1 MLISLA
7 RANSSLTLAVVLQS
21 GVVAV
26 ACTGCDVYNPV
37 HSAAAN
43 PRPKPGVQTGTPPA
57 DWTRCATEGG
67 ICEVP
72 ASTQVRY
79 GSNGRYATK
88 TASKAITCTN
98 AMFGDPY
105 PGVEKHC
112 EYASKPHSM
121 KAATKNST
129 KALATDAIFA
139 SNSFWYKPIPKTVLL
154 DPKSKL
160 YVAEFL
166 RQKGA
171 YHGTVSISVYS
182 YTSPVYVAPTNAAT
196 TTVAMWD
203 CQNKGEHDG
212 DLARQWAQVPIPANA
227 RAAVGTDGEMTVYQP
242 STDSL
247 WEFWQMRNRNGRWEA
262 CWGGKM
268 TNVST
273 NDGIWPNPYGTT
285 ATGLPFLGGQIT
297 AEELQRGEIR
307 HVMGISLVELE
318 DASVFSWPATRSDG
332 HNPGRAGNR
341 IAQGTRFRLDPDVD
355 IDALDMSAAGK
366 VVARAAQKYGFVVWD
381 KAGAIVIRA
390 QNAQSY
396 IAQGQPDPYPALFDG
411 KEEWAVLQG
420 FPWDKLQFLPRDYG
434 KRM

>member
-1 MLISLA
+1 MKTNFRLILSVA
-7 RANSSLTLAVVLQS
+7 FQS

-26 ACTGCDVYNPV
+26 ACTGCNEHNSF
-37 HSAAAN
+37 HSAPAN
-43 PRPKPGVQTGTPPA
+43 TRPNAGFQTGTPPVR
-57 DWTRCATEGG
+57 WIRCATEGG
-67 ICEVP
+67 VCKVP
-72 ASTQVRY
+72 GSTQVRY
-79 GSNGRYATK
+79 GIDGKYATK
-88 TASKAITCTN
+88 TTIKTISCTN

-105 PGVEKHC
+105 PGVEKRC
-112 EYASKPHSM
+112 DYALKPGVM
-121 KAATKNST
+121 QAATRNAT
-129 KALATDAIFA
+129 KALPTDAIFA
-139 SNSFWYKPIPKTVLL
+139 SDSFWYKPIPKTVLL
-154 DPKSKL
+154 DPKSKV

-166 RQKGA
+166 RQKAA

-196 TTVAMWD
+196 TTVTVWD
-203 CQNKGEHDG
+203 CQNKGEHNA
-212 DLARQWAQVPIPANA
+212 DLTRQWAQVPIPANA
-227 RAAVGTDGEMTVYQP
+227 RASVGTDGEMTVYQP
-242 STDSL
+242 STNTL
-247 WEFWQMRNRNGRWEA
+247 WEFWQMRNKNGRWEA

-307 HVMGISLVELE
+307 HVIGISLVDLE

-332 HNPGRAGNR
+332 HNPSRMGNR
-341 IAQGTRFRLDPDVD
+341 IPQGTRFRLDPGVD

-366 VVARAAQKYGFVVWD
+366 VVAKAAQKYGFVVWD
-381 KAGAIVIRA
+381 KAGAVVIRG

-396 IAQGQPDPYPALFDG
+396 IAEGQPDPYPALFDG